1 MSKKIILSAA
11 IMAVLQSTEVRADDA
26 LAYAVPFAKSEEMP
40 LFGFKADLLQ
50 EDTTYGGVHEYEEWF
65 YDGDTAWEV

>member
-11 IMAVLQSTEVRADDA
+11 IMAVLQSTEVRVDDA
-26 LAYAVPFAKSEEMP
+26 LAYAVPFTASRDEMP
-40 LFGFKADLLQ
+40 IFGFKADDQ
-50 EDTTYGGVHEYEEWF
+50 DSTAGGVCEYEEWF